1 MAKLKARGR
10 EEIFRV
16 GQVKTSDSEGVAEV
30 HNFRALMSDGNL
42 LGRMKLV
49 YTPEEKAKNYGKG
62 SHDYGWVVRGRARAG
77 LSVEQ
82 LLKTYLEKGW
92 ALEEAN
98 PAYFTQRGNTIEGIS
113 SKPFISEEKAE
124 KRKATLA
131 KQRTKAEGE
140 RERKAR
146 EEDGPGYY
154 VTNGYTGSGSI
165 FRTRIADHPR
175 PFPTYDKAEEF
186 AVRRLQHLTVD
197 FNFDYLLPVW
207 VIESPSRQAAE
218 QNEGYVWWVDGKF
231 KGPPVDPCQASF
243 GF

>member
-16 GQVKTSDSEGVAEV
+16 KRIETRNEGGIAEV
-30 HNFRALMSDGNL
+30 HSYRVLASDGNV
-42 LGRMKLV
+42 LGRMKML

-62 SHDYGWVVRGRARAG
+62 SHDYGWVVRGRAKAG

-82 LLKTYLEKGW
+82 LLKLYLEKGW
-92 ALEEAN
+92 ALEEVN
-98 PAYFTQRGNTIEGIS
+98 PAYFNQRGNTIEGIS
-113 SKPFISEEKAE
+113 SKPFISMEKAE
-124 KRKATLA
+124 KRKATIA

-165 FRTRIADHPR
+165 FRTRIADHPK
-175 PFPTYDKAEEF
+175 PFPTYEKAEEF
-186 AVRRLQHLTVD
+186 AVRRLHHLTVEYS
-197 FNFDYLLPVW
+197 FHYLLPVAI
-207 VIESPSRQAAE
+207 IESPSRQAAE
-218 QNEGYVWWVDGKF
+218 QNEGYVWRVDGKY
-231 KGPPVDPCQASF
+231 KGPPVDPRQAAF
-243 GF
+243 NF